1 MTGDLIDRNI
11 ISLLQGDLPLES
23 RPFYKLAQQLQISEQ
38 EIVDRII
45 KMQQMGIIRRWGAV
59 LRHRQ
64 AGYMANAMVA
74 WKVEA
79 SAADRAGRLMAEFK
93 AISHCY
99 LRQVPNL
106 FAYNLFAMMHA
117 HDEEELQ
124 RIIDEV
130 SKRTG
135 INDYAVIRSLKEYKK
150 VSMQYI

>member
-1 MTGDLIDRNI
+1 MTGDLIDKKI
-11 ISLLQGDLPLES
+11 ISLLQGDLPLEP
-23 RPFYKLAQQLQISEQ
+23 RPFYGLAQQLQISEQ
-38 EIVDRII
+38 EIIDRII

-64 AGYMANAMVA
+64 AGYTANAMVA

-79 SAADRAGRLMAEFK
+79 SEADHTGRLMAEFK
-93 AISHCY
+93 EISHCY

-117 HDEEELQ
+117 HDEDELR
-124 RIIDEV
+124 RIIGEV

-135 INDYAVIRSLKEYKK
+135 IDDYAVIRSLKEYKK